1 MDLAVVMVTFFKIG
15 TFTLIPH
22 WRGYKRTGRSASR
35 VILREQDFPCFYPDI
50 LPALENKSALYS
62 RLCITIQA
70 SLSPLGEVSWAT
82 SFPWVWWEALGSK
95 ISPAYIQ
102 VAIISEGT
110 MGGAQWS
117 RAGSPTVSANGIC
130 PTQCKIEKAEPLV
143 LKSRWKKA
151 VSFLPRS
158 FHQPWYFKFVIWC
171 CTVLGT
177 GIFMGQMQI
186 LTDTWKGAP
195 CWLSPHGF
203 VVVLAF
209 SMSVP
214 SSIHWAGRRRSWQPR
229 TQSSRKCDPAWA
241 KGPSFW
247 HIHCPIGLD
256 LQNTNSEIKLLTQYS
271 DCRPLKSKHSPLLST
286 KPYVT
291 PVANCLG
298 SQPACSSVREEGLP
312 CEDSSLAGRSGQG
325 GFNMTA
331 GWH

>member
-95 ISPAYIQ
+95 ISPASIW

-151 VSFLPRS
+151 VSFIPCSEQCNGHRDIHGANADPHRYLE
-158 FHQPWYFKFVIWC
+158 
-171 CTVLGT
+171 
-177 GIFMGQMQI
+177 
-186 LTDTWKGAP
+186 GAP